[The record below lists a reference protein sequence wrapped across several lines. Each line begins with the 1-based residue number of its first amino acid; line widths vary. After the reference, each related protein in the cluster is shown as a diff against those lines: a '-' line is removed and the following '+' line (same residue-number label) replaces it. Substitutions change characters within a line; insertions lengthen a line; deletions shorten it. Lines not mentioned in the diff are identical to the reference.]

1 MGEINPVSFR
11 QLLDDAGI
19 AVVGTPAKESLV
31 YHPYGAKIRELMYAQ
46 AMDLL
51 DQAGYQRV
59 LLSDFVLPETLNEID
74 KVSKVSGGYMK
85 IDGNDL
91 MVAAGHEV
99 NAYLYIRNL
108 LKHHADWNPLPVKIY
123 NFGPVYR
130 TNKNTKFPFNLG
142 ERKSFMECY
151 SVFASEAE
159 AEKELDF
166 AKEWNRKVVRELF
179 HVPSVEVLR
188 PISTNKKISKQTTCI
203 DSITPFGE
211 TVITGMTYFHNDIFT
226 RTLAVKYKNA
236 QNKNCLTYSAHF
248 GISEHIYF
256 SYLLNACDGE
266 NIRLLQSIAPVH
278 VSVLDCSPQGEY
290 TDEIKKLCAYLQGEG
305 IRTECR
311 NLPAKKIP
319 SALRRNTIQGIPVSL
334 IFKKVGNEK
343 KTYLV
348 FQGQQQIIEVKTEV
362 EWFGI
367 IQNFLTMN
375 DAKIIL
381 DMIRQEKDSII
392 FCDQI
397 EKVDDIVQAGHIAK
411 IYMDNTDDNVASV
424 ESRLFGGEVLGFQKA
439 EGAGTDLVTG
449 KGTNMV
455 AYVSRRS

>member
-1 MGEINPVSFR
+1 MREINPVSFR
-11 QLLDDAGI
+11 RLLDDAGI

-31 YHPYGAKIRELMYAQ
+31 YHPYGAKIRELMYTQ

-59 LLSDFVLPETLNEID
+59 MLSDFVLPETLKEID
-74 KVSKVSGGYMK
+74 KVSKVSAGYMK

-108 LKHHADWNPLPVKIY
+108 LKHHADWNSLPVKIY

-142 ERKSFMECY
+142 ERKSFLECY

-159 AEKELDF
+159 AEKELKF

-226 RTLAVKYKNA
+226 RTLGVKYKNA

-256 SYLLNACDGE
+256 SYLLNACDGK

-278 VSVLDCSPQGEY
+278 VSVLDCSPQGVY
-290 TDEIKKLCAYLQGEG
+290 TDEINKLCAYLQGEN

-311 NLPAKKIP
+311 NLSAKKIP
-319 SALRRNTIQGIPVSL
+319 SALRRNTIQGIPISL
-334 IFKKVGNEK
+334 IFKKVGSEK

-348 FQGQQQIIEVKTEV
+348 FQGQQQMIEVKTEAK
-362 EWFGI
+362 WFGI
-367 IQNFLTMN
+367 IQDFLTMN
-375 DAKIIL
+375 DAEIIL
-381 DMIRQEKDSII
+381 DMIKQEKDSII
-392 FCDQI
+392 SCDRI
-397 EKVDDIVQAGHIAK
+397 EKLDDIVKVGHIAK
-411 IYMDNTDDNVASV
+411 IYLDNTDDNVASV

-439 EGAGTDLVTG
+439 EEEGMDLVTG
-449 KGTNMV
+449 KATYTI